1 MRSVILKSAGKGFLA
16 AGGLVGIYFS
26 VVILISGA
34 SFALSQFYEFWYFI
48 IALALG
54 FGVQV
59 GLYTYLRNA
68 ILERGSAGKVLAV
81 SGATSTLAMIS
92 CCSHYLVNILPV
104 IGVTGIISIIGQYQI
119 EFFWVGL
126 IFNLVGI
133 VYIARKIFNFVYKN
147 SETIQKLSS

>member
-1 MRSVILKSAGKGFLA
+1 MA

-68 ILERGSAGKVLAV
+68 ILERGSDGKVLAV

>member
-1 MRSVILKSAGKGFLA
+1 MA

>member
-1 MRSVILKSAGKGFLA
+1 MA

-104 IGVTGIISIIGQYQI
+104 IGVTGIIIIIGQYQI